1 MRDLANNISKGK
13 NLEVNLP
20 KFSQEMM
27 SVYYRYA
34 SVRLAMNYYTYNEI
48 LTEREQNNETAGKDH
63 LRKLVLSFMYI
74 IENTIN
80 NQVVGAELEK
90 AIKSVDDIRNS
101 IIETMKGLTSLVD
114 IFNIYEYVL
123 NRVEYRFK
131 DALHVE
137 VKSDEDFTRDLMRY
151 MLATDDR
158 VVVNAN
164 ISEAVRQLPMRM
176 TKARFFELLQEG
188 MKVYKDSEKSSVDD
202 FVYMLMSSAMV
213 YTDEQA
219 KNISDDI
226 NSIIK
231 DFEGTDFS
239 SLDEDAYNALADKL
253 NYAVG
258 YVQRTVDDYMLLS
271 ELINDVYAM
280 LLSAPYAD
288 TDCEERDILV
298 QIIQN
303 KDDESV
309 ENALVRL
316 EGKQE
321 KLNGMFSNC
330 EYIID
335 EVLDRYMAD
344 AESLMLGA
352 QYHCLKRI
360 SILES
365 GSQFVEF
372 GLEVD
377 HSIAGDEY
385 IEAKYNEVVD
395 SLKQFF
401 ASHHKLVNRA
411 VMAHVLS
418 SLPVFFNN
426 VEEIQNY
433 VYSSINGCADVAE
446 KTACIE
452 IFATMME
459 EDGFDIVSQ

>member
-1 MRDLANNISKGK
+1 MRDLANDISKGN
-13 NLEVNLP
+13 NLEVNLS
-20 KFSQEMM
+20 KFSKEMM
-27 SVYYRYA
+27 SVYYKYA

-48 LTEREQNNETAGKDH
+48 LTERELNNETAGKEH

-74 IENTIN
+74 IENVIN
-80 NQVVGAELEK
+80 NQLVGVELEK
-90 AIKSVDDIRNS
+90 AVKSVDDIRNS
-101 IIETMKGLTSLVD
+101 IIDTMKGLTSLVD
-114 IFNIYEYVL
+114 VFNIYEYVL

-131 DALHVE
+131 DSSHIDI
-137 VKSDEDFTRDLMRY
+137 KSDEDFTRDLMRY
-151 MLATDDR
+151 LLATDDR
-158 VVVNAN
+158 VVINAN
-164 ISEAVRQLPMRM
+164 ISEAVRQLPFRM
-176 TKARFFELLQEG
+176 TKNRFFELLKEG
-188 MKVYKDSEKSSVDD
+188 MRVYKDSEKSSVDD
-202 FVYMLMSSAMV
+202 FIYMLTSSAMV
-213 YTDEQA
+213 YTDDNA
-219 KNISDDI
+219 KHVSEDI
-226 NSIIK
+226 NTIIK
-231 DFEGTDFS
+231 AFEETDFTNI
-239 SLDEDAYNALADKL
+239 DEDAYNDLSDKL
-253 NYAVG
+253 NFAVN

-280 LLSAPYAD
+280 LLCAPYAD
-288 TDCEERDILV
+288 TNCEEREILV
-298 QIIQN
+298 SIIKN
-303 KDDESV
+303 KDDDSV
-309 ENALVRL
+309 EEALVRL

-321 KLNGMFSNC
+321 KLSGIFTKC

-335 EVLDRYMAD
+335 EVLDRYMSD

-352 QYHCLKRI
+352 QYHSLKRI

-372 GLEVD
+372 DREVD
-377 HSIAGDEY
+377 HDIAGDEY
-385 IEAKYNEVVD
+385 IEVKYNQVVAD
-395 SLKQFF
+395 LKDFF

-411 VMAHVLS
+411 VMANVLS